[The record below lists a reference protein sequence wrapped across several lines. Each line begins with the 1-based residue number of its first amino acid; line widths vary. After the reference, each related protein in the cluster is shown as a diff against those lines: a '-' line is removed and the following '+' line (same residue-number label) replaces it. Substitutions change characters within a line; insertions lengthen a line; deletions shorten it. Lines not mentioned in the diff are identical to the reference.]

1 MPCVRGVLPAA
12 AASAAGSFNRGYRMS
27 YATLSQL
34 QDRYGEAV
42 MIGLTDRAVIATGEV
57 DETVVDRALADTD
70 AVIDAAL
77 AARYDLAAIALE
89 VPALLVDIALS
100 IAIWKLHRHQPDA
113 KIEADYKEAMRQ
125 LALLGDGRMRLPL
138 PGGGEAAG
146 TGGTGARLTDRERPF
161 TEATLKG
168 FI

>member
-1 MPCVRGVLPAA
+1 MA
-12 AASAAGSFNRGYRMS
+12 

-34 QDRYGEAV
+34 SDRYGAAMLV
-42 MIGLTDRAVIATGEV
+42 GLTDRAPIATGLV
-57 DETVVDRALADTD
+57 DAAVVDRALADTD

-77 AARYDLAAIALE
+77 SARYDLAAIALE
-89 VPALLVDIALS
+89 VPALLVDLALS
-100 IAIWKLHRHQPDA
+100 IAIWKLHRHQPDD

-125 LALLGDGRMRLPL
+125 LAMIGDGRLRLPL
-138 PGGGEAAG
+138 PGGSEAAG

-161 TEATLKG
+161 TEANLKG